1 MKAVIFNSGL
11 GHRMGDET
19 KTHHKSMTLLAD
31 GESIFHRQLR
41 LLRAE
46 GITDFIITTGPF
58 AEQLKAE
65 AADFPD
71 LNCVFVPNPIYDKTN
86 YIYSM
91 YLAREFMDDDL
102 VFLHGDLVFNRRL
115 VHDVLS
121 CPDKNTGTVNFSKA
135 LPEKDFKGRVQDGK
149 LLEVSI
155 HIFDEDCFAFQPFYK
170 MDKATAGAWI
180 AKVAE
185 FIEKGEKKCYA
196 ENALNEIFP
205 QLNVRA
211 FSYEGY
217 YIDEIDNMD
226 DYRRVKQEILP
237 FDEADK
243 AFF

>member
-115 VHDVLS
+115 VHDVLT
-121 CPDKNTGTVNFSKA
+121 CPDQNTGTVNFSKA

-185 FIEKGEKKCYA
+185 FIEKGENKCYA